1 MRKFGWFCIGATLLL
16 VSVVWV
22 EGFSQD
28 KKGTGK
34 GGFGGFGG
42 GGQQTGLNL
51 LNRAD
56 VKKELE
62 ISDEQMDKLPAE
74 VLVAISKVLTD
85 KQFKRFKQ
93 LDLQKQGNNAFKDA
107 GVQKQLKVNEDQ
119 KKSIATILEDS
130 GKEVADLF
138 KGGGKG
144 GFGKGS
150 TEKIDGIRKEAKEK
164 IYNVLTKEQRKSWRE
179 MIGEEFKFEQT
190 GFGGFGG
197 FGKGGKD
204 KKTPPKDK

>member
-1 MRKFGWFCIGATLLL
+1 MRKFGFFCIGALLLL

-28 KKGTGK
+28 KKGTG
-34 GGFGGFGG
+34 GFGGFGG
-42 GGQQTGLNL
+42 GGGLQTGVNL
-51 LNRAD
+51 LTRAD

-62 ISDEQMDKLPAE
+62 VTDEQLEKLPAE
-74 VLVAISKVLTD
+74 VMIAISKVLSD

-93 LDLQKQGNNAFKDA
+93 VDLQKQGNNAFKA
-107 GVQKQLKVNEDQ
+107 AAVQKQLNVNEEQ

-130 GKEVADLF
+130 AKETTELF

-144 GFGKGS
+144 GFGKGN
-150 TEKIDGIRKEAKEK
+150 TEKVEGIRKEAKEK
-164 IYNVLTKEQRKSWRE
+164 IYNVLTKEQRKGWRE

-197 FGKGGKD
+197 FGTKKGTD
-204 KKTPPKDK
+204 KKAPPKDK